1 MPRLNQTST
10 SSESDLRT
18 SVRMVL
24 GAIPLKPVNPAFK
37 RLTELACRRD
47 LQPRPATVDLRI
59 QFDEAQLGQTF
70 LMINDAATLAH
81 ALRANGMPASDQP
94 LWVHDLT
101 HDTPR
106 NRVVLAALEAMRDTV
121 RNRDLAAQCGY
132 LARDL
137 HHAGVSQGRPSR
149 GNVA

>member
-1 MPRLNQTST
+1 MTKNAEHSRTNSVGYDGFECRLMPMLNQTST

-24 GAIPLKPVNPAFK
+24 GAISLKPVDPASK

-59 QFDEAQLGQTF
+59 QFDQAQLGQTF

-81 ALRANGMPASDQP
+81 ALRANGMPASSQP
-94 LWVHDLT
+94 F
-101 HDTPR
+101 
-106 NRVVLAALEAMRDTV
+106 M
-121 RNRDLAAQCGY
+121 G
-132 LARDL
+132 
-137 HHAGVSQGRPSR
+137 SRPS
-149 GNVA
+149 

>member
-1 MPRLNQTST
+1 MPMLNQTST

-59 QFDEAQLGQTF
+59 QFDQAQLGQTF

-81 ALRANGMPASDQP
+81 ALRANGMPASAQP
-94 LWVHDLT
+94 F
-101 HDTPR
+101 
-106 NRVVLAALEAMRDTV
+106 M
-121 RNRDLAAQCGY
+121 G
-132 LARDL
+132 
-137 HHAGVSQGRPSR
+137 SRPSR
-149 GNVA
+149 IYFGTQALCASE